1 MPPPHRATDAGL
13 PSTGTPHGSRSRLTP
28 WIDRPARDTP
38 MVIAW
43 IAAPIAFYFYLLAK
57 FWFDAPILD
66 DYETILGSIARLRAA
81 GTAEAWLRE
90 LFALHNEHRIV
101 VMRLVALG
109 TDSLLGH
116 TDFRLLMAIG
126 NLTVI
131 GLFALFWAEFR
142 DDASAAVLGA
152 ASFLL
157 FQWSYSEAILMAS
170 AALPNIGVVF
180 FSFATIFFA
189 GRSTAGTLVASI
201 ACGALA
207 AGSQSN
213 GVFALPLAALACFLG
228 GHRSRAAILFVA
240 AAVLWAVF
248 FATYVPPSNHPSVLA
263 ALSSPGVAVQLFLVI
278 IGGIAPTV
286 PTALLAGA
294 AMLIAGAALWRR
306 GFWQAH
312 PVATC
317 WVLFVLAS
325 AAAATAG
332 RTGFGVFHASRYAIY
347 STCLVVI
354 GFLGWHWASRPWR
367 PATVLAACLA
377 CGAISLAITF
387 VNRVEIAERAFR
399 GRQLV
404 GVASPGETH
413 PSQYLG
419 IQFPYHP
426 QAIDR
431 LTEAERAGIYRP
443 RMRLLAL
450 PSVRGAASLPSTSRT
465 SGHLDSVTPNGRQVT
480 VAGWTDVS
488 AMISRT
494 FTVAPAPVDGA
505 LRFDAIVVRDDVARQ
520 SGNEE
525 LVHAGFRIV
534 IDYATEQDARQAA
547 GSLCVTVSAP
557 GIPDT
562 LVFRPNVSCPP
573 DARRP

>member
-13 PSTGTPHGSRSRLTP
+13 PSTGTPHGSRSRLTQ
-28 WIDRPARDTP
+28 WIDRPGRDTP
-38 MVIAW
+38 MVLAW
-43 IAAPIAFYFYLLAK
+43 IVAPVAFYFHLLAK

-66 DYETILGSIARLRAA
+66 DYETILGSIVRLRAA
-81 GTAEAWLRE
+81 DTAGAWLGE

-109 TDSLLGH
+109 ADSLLGH
-116 TDFRLLMAIG
+116 TDFRLLMAVG

-157 FQWSYSEAILMAS
+157 LQWSYSEAILMAS

-180 FSFATIFFA
+180 FSFAAIFFA
-189 GRSTAGTLVASI
+189 GRSTGWTLAASI
-201 ACGALA
+201 ACGVLA

-213 GVFALPLAALACFLG
+213 GVFALPLAALACLLG
-228 GHRSRAAILFVA
+228 GRRSRAAILFGA
-240 AAVLWAVF
+240 AAALWAVF

-263 ALSSPGVAVQLFLVI
+263 ALTSPGVAVQLFLVI

-286 PTALLAGA
+286 PTALLVGA
-294 AMLIAGAALWRR
+294 ALLVAGAALWQR

-312 PVATC
+312 PVVTC
-317 WVLFVLAS
+317 WALFILVS
-325 AAAATAG
+325 AAAATAA

-354 GFLGWHWASRPWR
+354 GFLGIYWATRPWR
-367 PATVLAACLA
+367 PASVLAACLA

-387 VNRVEIAERAFR
+387 VNRVEIAERAYR

-413 PSQYLG
+413 PTQYLG

-431 LTEAERAGIYRP
+431 LVEAEKAGIYRP

-450 PSVRGAASLPSTSRT
+450 PAVRGAANLPSTSRT
-465 SGHLDSVTPNGRQVT
+465 SGHIDSVTPNGRRVT
-480 VAGWTDVS
+480 VSGWTDAS
-488 AMISRT
+488 AVLSRT
-494 FTVAPAPVDGA
+494 FTLAPAPVEVA
-505 LRFDAIVVRDDVARQ
+505 PRFDAIVVREDVARQ
-520 SGNEE
+520 SGNDE

-534 IDYATEQDARQAA
+534 IDYPSEQDARQAA
-547 GSLCVTVSAP
+547 AFLCVAVSAP

-562 LVFRPNVSCPP
+562 LVFRPDVSCPP
-573 DARRP
+573 GARQP